1 MKLAIVGVT
10 GLVGRKMLEILEQ
23 KDIKIEAL
31 FPVASEKSTG
41 NRILF
46 KNKEYKIISINDL
59 IDKQPEIALFSAGSQ
74 VSKEWAPQ
82 LAEIGCRVIDNS
94 SYWRMRHMHKLI
106 VPEINFNDLNLS
118 SNKVLS
124 LIHI

>member
-23 KDIKIEAL
+23 KDIKVEAL

-46 KNKEYKIISINDL
+46 KNKEYKVISIND
-59 IDKQPEIALFSAGSQ
+59 P
-74 VSKEWAPQ
+74 VSYTHLTLPTNRE
-82 LAEIGCRVIDNS
+82 V
-94 SYWRMRHMHKLI
+94 
-106 VPEINFNDLNLS
+106 
-118 SNKVLS
+118 
-124 LIHI
+124 

>member
-23 KDIKIEAL
+23 KDIKVEAL

-46 KNKEYKIISINDL
+46 KKI
-59 IDKQPEIALFSAGSQ
+59 
-74 VSKEWAPQ
+74 W
-82 LAEIGCRVIDNS
+82 
-94 SYWRMRHMHKLI
+94 
-106 VPEINFNDLNLS
+106 
-118 SNKVLS
+118 
-124 LIHI
+124 